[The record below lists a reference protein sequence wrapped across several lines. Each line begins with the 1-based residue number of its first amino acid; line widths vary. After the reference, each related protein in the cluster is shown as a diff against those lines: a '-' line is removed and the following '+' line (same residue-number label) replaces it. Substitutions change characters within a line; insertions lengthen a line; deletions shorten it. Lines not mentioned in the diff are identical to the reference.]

1 MAAKFLRRHGRGF
14 QLPHF
19 EAEPLAVPG
28 APEEALQ
35 TYRVKKKEA
44 LNRGS
49 EMLSEAFVLS
59 VAIAVAA
66 YEYDKSTR
74 ARAAASARAEAVE
87 RRRVEAVER
96 RLAALE
102 RALLTTPRPRPW
114 WRSWTRD

>member
-1 MAAKFLRRHGRGF
+1 VTARLNH
-14 QLPHF
+14 
-19 EAEPLAVPG
+19 
-28 APEEALQ
+28 ALSLSRPRKP
-35 TYRVKKKEA
+35 YKHVDLKNREA

-49 EMLSEAFVLS
+49 EMLSEGFVLS

-74 ARAAASARAEAVE
+74 AKAAASERAEAAE

-102 RALLTTPRPRPW
+102 RALLTTPRPRRPW
-114 WRSWTRD
+114 WRPWTGD